1 MRDDE
6 ERLGNSVTGYDIRL
20 DWRELVG
27 PGNKYRIRIAR
38 GVLRGLYLA
47 RVKREHLASQ
57 LDLWIDYAE
66 RLVGDAVDLFSK
78 FDVITTDRLHAHI
91 LACLMGI
98 PNTVLNNSYG
108 KNYSYVDA
116 WTGVSDIV
124 HFDKPDC

>member
-6 ERLGNSVTGYDIRL
+6 ERATSCVTDYDVCL

-27 PGNKYRIRIAR
+27 RRNKYRIRMAR
-38 GVLRGLYLA
+38 GVLRGFYLLH
-47 RVKREHLASQ
+47 VKREHLTYN

-66 RLVGDAVDLFSK
+66 KLVGDAVNLFSG

-98 PNTVLNNSYG
+98 PNRVLNNSYG
-108 KNYSYVDA
+108 KNYSYVEA
-116 WTGVSDIV
+116 WTGPSNMVAQ
-124 HFDKPDC
+124 